1 MIGAR
6 EKVLNGIRS
15 RIFPVKDK
23 NLTPESE
30 QAPETAPEP
39 TLNSKVFDTPK
50 TKEKYYYH

>member
-1 MIGAR
+1 MIGAS